1 MKKVISLI
9 LLIALIVALV
19 FVYENYLKSDEMLD
33 VVYNNKMLTSNQ
45 AFTVDVGVDYEFIV
59 NASGAYTIKM
69 VPHNASQTVTIDA
82 RQVKLTD
89 LDLFNDY
96 VTLTD
101 NGFVFCQSMSL
112 RPLISAKF
120 ETENVETPSGVVFDL
135 VIALSDEKKSVTIPL
150 YFVRGIDSIKIVPSH
165 MVF

>member
-1 MKKVISLI
+1 MKKVISVI

-19 FVYENYLKSDEMLD
+19 FVYDNYLKSDETLD
-33 VVYNNKMLTSNQ
+33 VVYANKTLTSNQ
-45 AFTVDVGVDYEFIV
+45 AFTVDVGTSYEFIV

-69 VPHNASQTVTIDA
+69 VPHNASQTVTIDG

-89 LDLFNDY
+89 LDLYNDY

-101 NGFVFCQSMSL
+101 NGFIFCQSMRL
-112 RPLISAKF
+112 QPLISAKF
-120 ETENVETPSGVVFDL
+120 GTENVETLSGIVFDL
-135 VIALSDEKKSVTIPL
+135 VISAEKKSVTIPL
-150 YFVRGIDSIKIVPSH
+150 YFVRGIDSIKIAPSH